1 MKNIVDYIEQTE
13 QDSFIN
19 ESLLSHIAIEY
30 KVNDISEGSR
40 IINEKYG
47 IYNGCEEL
55 VDFIVKDIFS
65 HDNLDYQFEYN
76 RDTLKDI
83 KNIFFKKLII
93 DIDTSAEEEY
103 GECDDNLSIDKD
115 LLVEEIWIN
124 IYEKKPN
131 KHSIKGTL
139 MHELTHAYNNYMMLL
154 KGNSS
159 FIDTARSDMYR
170 NIIDVRGG
178 NTERDL
184 KFILYFLLG
193 YERNAFIGQLKS
205 ELESHRNKINTPKDA
220 LEVLKKCPIYK
231 TYLRVDN
238 TIRYHIANSKDS
250 DLIANIYKEI
260 TGSDKNESSL
270 KILKRL
276 KSQSDK
282 ALKKLNTIIPKLCV
296 ENLNN
301 RLWHKERFDLLSE

>member
-1 MKNIVDYIEQTE
+1 MKNIVDYIKQNT
-13 QDSFIN
+13 QDLFIN
-19 ESLLSHIAIEY
+19 KSLLSHIAIEY
-30 KVNDISEGSR
+30 KVNDIGEGSR

-47 IYNGCEEL
+47 IYDGCEEL
-55 VDFIVKDIFS
+55 VNFIVKDIFS
-65 HDNLDYQFEYN
+65 HDDLDYQFEYN
-76 RDTLKDI
+76 RESLKDI

-93 DIDTSAEEEY
+93 DIDTSSEEEY
-103 GECDDNLSIDKD
+103 GECDDNLNIDKD
-115 LLVEEIWIN
+115 LLVDEIWIN
-124 IYEKKPN
+124 IYVKNPN
-131 KHSIKGTL
+131 KRSIKGTL

-154 KGNSS
+154 KGNNS
-159 FIDTARSDMYR
+159 FIDTARSDMYK
-170 NIIDVRGG
+170 NIIDISGDDV
-178 NTERDL
+178 ELDL

-205 ELESHRNKINTPKDA
+205 ELESHKNKINTPKDA
-220 LEVLKKCPIYK
+220 LEILKKCPIYQI
-231 TYLRVDN
+231 YLKVDN
-238 TIRYHIANSKDS
+238 IIRYHLTNSKDS

-301 RLWHKERFDLLSE
+301 RLWHKERFDLLS

>member
-1 MKNIVDYIEQTE
+1 MRNIVDYIEQTE

-55 VDFIVKDIFS
+55 VDFIVKDIFN

-115 LLVEEIWIN
+115 LLVDEIWIN

-154 KGNSS
+154 KCNNG
-159 FIDTARSDMYR
+159 FIDAARSDMYR

-220 LEVLKKCPIYK
+220 LEILKKCPIYK

-238 TIRYHIANSKDS
+238 TIRYHLTNSKDS

-301 RLWHKERFDLLSE
+301 RLWHKERFDLLLE

>member
-1 MKNIVDYIEQTE
+1 MRNIVDYIEQTE

-30 KVNDISEGSR
+30 KVNDISEGLK

-47 IYNGCEEL
+47 IYDGCEEL
-55 VDFIVKDIFS
+55 FDFIVKDIFS
-65 HDNLDYQFEYN
+65 RDNLDYQFEYN
-76 RDTLKDI
+76 RETLKDI

-93 DIDTSAEEEY
+93 DIDTSTEEEY
-103 GECDDNLSIDKD
+103 GECDDNLSIGKD
-115 LLVEEIWIN
+115 LLVDEIWIN
-124 IYEKKPN
+124 IYEKTPN

-139 MHELTHAYNNYMMLL
+139 MHELIHAYNNYMMLL
-154 KGNSS
+154 KGNNS
-159 FIDTARSDMYR
+159 FIDTTRSDMYR
-170 NIIDVRGG
+170 NIIDIRGN
-178 NTERDL
+178 NTECESDL

-205 ELESHRNKINTPKDA
+205 ELELHRNKINTPKDA
-220 LEVLKKCPIYK
+220 LEILKKCPIYK
-231 TYLRVDN
+231 TYLKVDN
-238 TIRYHIANSKDS
+238 IIRYHLNNSKDS
-250 DLIANIYKEI
+250 DLITDIYKEI
-260 TGSDKNESSL
+260 TGSDKNETSL

-301 RLWHKERFDLLSE
+301 RLWHKERFDLL

>member
-1 MKNIVDYIEQTE
+1 MRNIVDYIEQTE

-55 VDFIVKDIFS
+55 VDFIVKDIFN

-115 LLVEEIWIN
+115 LLVDEIWIN
-124 IYEKKPN
+124 IYDKKPN

-154 KGNSS
+154 KGNNS
-159 FIDTARSDMYR
+159 FIDAARSDMYR
-170 NIIDVRGG
+170 NIIDIRGG

-220 LEVLKKCPIYK
+220 LEILKKCPIYK

-238 TIRYHIANSKDS
+238 TIRYHLTNSKDS

>member
-1 MKNIVDYIEQTE
+1 MRNIVDYIKQTK

-19 ESLLSHIAIEY
+19 KSLLSHIAIEY
-30 KVNDISEGSR
+30 KVNDIGEGSR

-47 IYNGCEEL
+47 IYDGCEEL
-55 VDFIVKDIFS
+55 VNFIVKDIFS
-65 HDNLDYQFEYN
+65 HDTLDYQFEYN
-76 RDTLKDI
+76 RESLKDI

-93 DIDTSAEEEY
+93 DIDMSAEEEY

-115 LLVEEIWIN
+115 LIVDEIWIN

-131 KHSIKGTL
+131 KRSIKGTL
-139 MHELTHAYNNYMMLL
+139 MHELTHVYNNYMMLL
-154 KGNSS
+154 KGNNS

-170 NIIDVRGG
+170 NIINIRGG
-178 NTERDL
+178 NTEREL

-220 LEVLKKCPIYK
+220 LEILKKCPIYQ

-238 TIRYHIANSKDS
+238 TIRYHLTNSKDS